1 MAYNDLLKIRTWS
14 LDGAKTEHV
23 TEKVQAKTWS
33 GSYKDCARQLSFSVL
48 PEALAELGGMAR
60 LYKDA
65 DILFSG
71 HIVSRNRDSLGKTVD
86 CSALDNGLY
95 LKRNSTY
102 MAVRK
107 QTPEAVTAQLCGEF
121 GVPCGELAATGVPL
135 SRNFLGVS
143 LYQIIQTMYT
153 LAAEQTGKQY
163 QIRFRSNHLTVV
175 EKAVGP
181 ESIRLV
187 PGSNL
192 LSCRSA
198 ESIERMVN
206 RVAVYD
212 DDKFKKVAQPATA
225 AAVSACAAH
234 IEEERPIGPSVTV
247 EAAKTLEVTVEAAVT
262 LESGAGASTVRAAL
276 EEAVTEYL
284 RATAASAF
292 GGSVDLQ
299 FEAMDAGAY
308 SLLFNRV
315 AFLLLSIPGVVDYTA
330 LSLNGGTENLSIP
343 ADTLPVLKEVV
354 VR

>member
-1 MAYNDLLKIRTWS
+1 MAYDDLLKIRTWS
-14 LDGAKTEHV
+14 VDGTKTEHV

-33 GSYKDCARQLSFSVL
+33 GSYQDCARQLSFSVL
-48 PEALAELGGMAR
+48 PEALAELGGMTR

-65 DILFSG
+65 EILFSG
-71 HIVSRNRDSLGKTVD
+71 HIVSRSRDSLGQTID

-121 GVPCGELAATGVPL
+121 GVPCGDLAATGVPL
-135 SRNFLGVS
+135 SRNFLGTS

-163 QIRFRSNHLTVV
+163 QIRFRSNHLQVA

-198 ESIERMVN
+198 ESIEKMVN

-212 DDKFKKVAQPATA
+212 DKFQKTAEYDSPENYAALYGLMQKAIKASDRESPEATA
-225 AAVSACAAH
+225 KDILEQNGISTTITAQCLGNVKLITGNAVAVH
-234 IEEERPIGPSVTV
+234 EPITGTDGLFWITADSHTV
-247 EAAKTLEVTVEAAVT
+247 RRGVYQTKVT
-262 LESGAGASTVRAAL
+262 LDFRNLMDEQSAG
-276 EEAVTEYL
+276 
-284 RATAASAF
+284 
-292 GGSVDLQ
+292 
-299 FEAMDAGAY
+299 
-308 SLLFNRV
+308 SL
-315 AFLLLSIPGVVDYTA
+315 P
-330 LSLNGGTENLSIP
+330 
-343 ADTLPVLKEVV
+343 KE
-354 VR
+354 

>member
-1 MAYNDLLKIRTWS
+1 MAYDDLLKIRTWS
-14 LDGAKTEHV
+14 LDGTRTEHV

-60 LYKDA
+60 LYLGP

-71 HIVSRNRDSLGKTVD
+71 HIVSRSRDSLGQTIG

-102 MAVRK
+102 MAVRG

-121 GVPCGELAATGVPL
+121 GIPCGVLAATGVSL

-163 QIRFRSNHLTVV
+163 QIRFRSNHLQVV

-181 ESIRLV
+181 ESIRLA

-192 LSCRSA
+192 IWCRSS
-198 ESIERMVN
+198 ESIESMVN
-206 RVAVYD
+206 SVAVYD
-212 DDKFKKVAQPATA
+212 DDKFKKVAQYDSPENFAALYGLMQRAVRASQKESPEASAKDILEQNGISTTITA
-225 AAVSACAAH
+225 QCLGNTKLITGNAVAVHEPNTGTDGLFWITADSH
-234 IEEERPIGPSVTV
+234 TV
-247 EAAKTLEVTVEAAVT
+247 RRGIYRTRVT
-262 LESGAGASTVRAAL
+262 LDFRNLMDKQAAG
-276 EEAVTEYL
+276 
-284 RATAASAF
+284 
-292 GGSVDLQ
+292 
-299 FEAMDAGAY
+299 
-308 SLLFNRV
+308 SL
-315 AFLLLSIPGVVDYTA
+315 P
-330 LSLNGGTENLSIP
+330 
-343 ADTLPVLKEVV
+343 KE
-354 VR
+354 

>member
-71 HIVSRNRDSLGKTVD
+71 HIVSRSRDSLGKTVD

-107 QTPEAVTAQLCGEF
+107 QTPEAVTVQLCGEF

-212 DDKFKKVAQPATA
+212 DDKFKKVAQYDSPENYVALYGLMQKAIRASEKENPETA
-225 AAVSACAAH
+225 ARDILEQNGISTTITAQCLGNVKLITGNAVAVH
-234 IEEERPIGPSVTV
+234 EPVTGV
-247 EAAKTLEVTVEAAVT
+247 DGLFWITADSHTVRRGVYQTKVT
-262 LESGAGASTVRAAL
+262 LDFRNLMDGQTAG
-276 EEAVTEYL
+276 
-284 RATAASAF
+284 
-292 GGSVDLQ
+292 
-299 FEAMDAGAY
+299 
-308 SLLFNRV
+308 SL
-315 AFLLLSIPGVVDYTA
+315 P
-330 LSLNGGTENLSIP
+330 
-343 ADTLPVLKEVV
+343 KE
-354 VR
+354 

>member
-71 HIVSRNRDSLGKTVD
+71 HIVSRSRDSLGKTVD

-95 LKRNSTY
+95 LKRNSTC
-102 MAVRK
+102 MAVRR

-121 GVPCGELAATGVPL
+121 GVPCGDLAATEVPL

-212 DDKFKKVAQPATA
+212 DDKFKKVAQYDSPENYVALYGLMQKAIRASEKENPETA
-225 AAVSACAAH
+225 ARDILEQNGISTTITAQCLGNVKLITGNAVAVH
-234 IEEERPIGPSVTV
+234 EPVTGV
-247 EAAKTLEVTVEAAVT
+247 DGLFWITADSHTVRRGVYQTKVT
-262 LESGAGASTVRAAL
+262 LDFRNLMDGQTAG
-276 EEAVTEYL
+276 
-284 RATAASAF
+284 
-292 GGSVDLQ
+292 
-299 FEAMDAGAY
+299 
-308 SLLFNRV
+308 SL
-315 AFLLLSIPGVVDYTA
+315 P
-330 LSLNGGTENLSIP
+330 
-343 ADTLPVLKEVV
+343 KE
-354 VR
+354 

>member
-1 MAYNDLLKIRTWS
+1 MAYDDLLKIRTWS

-48 PEALAELGGMAR
+48 PEALAELGGMVR
-60 LYKDA
+60 LYLGP

-71 HIVSRNRDSLGKTVD
+71 HIVSRSRDSLGKTID

-107 QTPEAVTAQLCGEF
+107 QTPEVVTAQLCGEF
-121 GVPCGELAATGVPL
+121 GVPCGDLAATGVPL

-143 LYQIIQTMYT
+143 LYQIIQTMYS

-175 EKAVGP
+175 EKALGP

-198 ESIERMVN
+198 ESIEKMVN

-212 DDKFKKVAQPATA
+212 GDKFKKVAQYDSPENYVALYGLMQKAIRASEKEDPEA
-225 AAVSACAAH
+225 AAKDILEQNGISTTITAQCLGNVKLITGNAVAVH
-234 IEEERPIGPSVTV
+234 EPVTGV
-247 EAAKTLEVTVEAAVT
+247 DGLFWITADSHTVRRGIYQTKVT
-262 LESGAGASTVRAAL
+262 LDFRNLMDEQTAG
-276 EEAVTEYL
+276 
-284 RATAASAF
+284 
-292 GGSVDLQ
+292 
-299 FEAMDAGAY
+299 
-308 SLLFNRV
+308 SL
-315 AFLLLSIPGVVDYTA
+315 P
-330 LSLNGGTENLSIP
+330 
-343 ADTLPVLKEVV
+343 KE
-354 VR
+354 

>member
-71 HIVSRNRDSLGKTVD
+71 HIVSRSRDSLGKTVD

-212 DDKFKKVAQPATA
+212 DDKFKKVAQYDSPENYVALYGLMQKAIRASEKENPETA
-225 AAVSACAAH
+225 ARDILEQNGISTTITAQCLGNVKLITGNAVAVH
-234 IEEERPIGPSVTV
+234 EPVTGV
-247 EAAKTLEVTVEAAVT
+247 DGLFWITADSHTVRRGVYQTKVT
-262 LESGAGASTVRAAL
+262 LDFRNLMDGQAAG
-276 EEAVTEYL
+276 
-284 RATAASAF
+284 
-292 GGSVDLQ
+292 
-299 FEAMDAGAY
+299 
-308 SLLFNRV
+308 SL
-315 AFLLLSIPGVVDYTA
+315 P
-330 LSLNGGTENLSIP
+330 
-343 ADTLPVLKEVV
+343 KE
-354 VR
+354 

>member
-1 MAYNDLLKIRTWS
+1 MAYDDLLKIRTWS
-14 LDGAKTEHV
+14 VDGSKTEHI

-33 GSYKDCARQLSFSVL
+33 GSYRDCARQLSFSVL

-60 LYKDA
+60 LYLGP

-71 HIVSRNRDSLGKTVD
+71 HIFSRSRDSLGKTID
-86 CSALDNGLY
+86 CTALDNGLY

-102 MAVRK
+102 LAVRN

-121 GVPCGELAATGVPL
+121 GIPCGALAATGVPL

-163 QIRFRSNHLTVV
+163 QIRFRAGNLEAA

-192 LSCRSA
+192 ISCTSS
-198 ESIERMVN
+198 ESSVNMVN

-212 DDKFKKVAQPATA
+212 GGLRKLAQYDSPEDYAALYGLMQRAIKADGREKPEA
-225 AAVSACAAH
+225 AARDILEQNGISTTITARCLGNAKLITGNAVAVH
-234 IEEERPIGPSVTV
+234 EPVTGV
-247 EAAKTLEVTVEAAVT
+247 DGLFWITADSHTVKQGIYQTKVT
-262 LESGAGASTVRAAL
+262 LDFRNLMDKQAAGSL
-276 EEAVTEYL
+276 PEA
-284 RATAASAF
+284 
-292 GGSVDLQ
+292 
-299 FEAMDAGAY
+299 
-308 SLLFNRV
+308 
-315 AFLLLSIPGVVDYTA
+315 
-330 LSLNGGTENLSIP
+330 
-343 ADTLPVLKEVV
+343 
-354 VR
+354 

>member
-71 HIVSRNRDSLGKTVD
+71 HIVSRSRDSLGKTVD

-143 LYQIIQTMYT
+143 LYQIIQTMYS

-212 DDKFKKVAQPATA
+212 DDKFKKVAQYDSPENYVALYGLMQKAIRASEKENPETA
-225 AAVSACAAH
+225 ARDILEQNGISTTITAQCLGNVKLITGNAVAVH
-234 IEEERPIGPSVTV
+234 EPVTGV
-247 EAAKTLEVTVEAAVT
+247 DGLFWITADSHTVRRGVYQTKVT
-262 LESGAGASTVRAAL
+262 LDFRNLMDGQTAG
-276 EEAVTEYL
+276 
-284 RATAASAF
+284 
-292 GGSVDLQ
+292 
-299 FEAMDAGAY
+299 
-308 SLLFNRV
+308 SL
-315 AFLLLSIPGVVDYTA
+315 P
-330 LSLNGGTENLSIP
+330 
-343 ADTLPVLKEVV
+343 KE
-354 VR
+354 

>member
-71 HIVSRNRDSLGKTVD
+71 HIVSRSRDSLGKTVD

-163 QIRFRSNHLTVV
+163 QVRFRSNHLTVV

-198 ESIERMVN
+198 ESIEKMVN

-212 DDKFKKVAQPATA
+212 GDKFKKVAQYDSPENYVALYGLMQKAIRASEKENPETA
-225 AAVSACAAH
+225 ARDILEQNGISTTITAQCLGNVKLITGNAVAVH
-234 IEEERPIGPSVTV
+234 EPVTGV
-247 EAAKTLEVTVEAAVT
+247 DGLFWITADSHTVRRGVYQTKVT
-262 LESGAGASTVRAAL
+262 LDFRNLMDGQTAG
-276 EEAVTEYL
+276 
-284 RATAASAF
+284 
-292 GGSVDLQ
+292 
-299 FEAMDAGAY
+299 
-308 SLLFNRV
+308 SL
-315 AFLLLSIPGVVDYTA
+315 P
-330 LSLNGGTENLSIP
+330 
-343 ADTLPVLKEVV
+343 KE
-354 VR
+354 

>member
-1 MAYNDLLKIRTWS
+1 MAYDDLLKIRTWS
-14 LDGAKTEHV
+14 VDGTKTEHV

-33 GSYKDCARQLSFSVL
+33 GSYQDCARQLSFSVL
-48 PEALAELGGMAR
+48 PEALAELGGMTR

-71 HIVSRNRDSLGKTVD
+71 HIVSRGRDSLGKTID

-107 QTPEAVTAQLCGEF
+107 QTPEAVTVQLCGEF
-121 GVPCGELAATGVPL
+121 GVPCGDLAATGVPL
-135 SRNFLGVS
+135 SRNFLGTS

-163 QIRFRSNHLTVV
+163 QIRFRSNHLQVV

-198 ESIERMVN
+198 ESIEKMVN

-212 DDKFKKVAQPATA
+212 DKFQKTAEYDSPENYAALYGLMQKAIKASDRESPEATA
-225 AAVSACAAH
+225 KDILEQNGISTTITAQCLGNVKLITGNAVAVH
-234 IEEERPIGPSVTV
+234 EPITGTDGLFWIMADSHTV
-247 EAAKTLEVTVEAAVT
+247 RRGVYQTKVT
-262 LESGAGASTVRAAL
+262 LDFRNLMDEQTAG
-276 EEAVTEYL
+276 
-284 RATAASAF
+284 
-292 GGSVDLQ
+292 
-299 FEAMDAGAY
+299 
-308 SLLFNRV
+308 SL
-315 AFLLLSIPGVVDYTA
+315 P
-330 LSLNGGTENLSIP
+330 
-343 ADTLPVLKEVV
+343 KE
-354 VR
+354 

>member
-71 HIVSRNRDSLGKTVD
+71 HIVSRSRDSLGKTVD

-198 ESIERMVN
+198 EGIERMVN

-212 DDKFKKVAQPATA
+212 DDKFKKVAQYDSPENYVALYGLMQKAIRASEKENPETA
-225 AAVSACAAH
+225 ARDILEQNGISTTITAQCLGNVKLITGNAVAVH
-234 IEEERPIGPSVTV
+234 EPVTGV
-247 EAAKTLEVTVEAAVT
+247 DGLFWITADSHTVRRGVYQTKVT
-262 LESGAGASTVRAAL
+262 LDFRNLMDGQAAG
-276 EEAVTEYL
+276 
-284 RATAASAF
+284 
-292 GGSVDLQ
+292 
-299 FEAMDAGAY
+299 
-308 SLLFNRV
+308 SL
-315 AFLLLSIPGVVDYTA
+315 P
-330 LSLNGGTENLSIP
+330 
-343 ADTLPVLKEVV
+343 KE
-354 VR
+354 

>member
-71 HIVSRNRDSLGKTVD
+71 HIVSRSRDSLGKTVD

-175 EKAVGP
+175 EKALGP

-212 DDKFKKVAQPATA
+212 DDKFKKVAQYDSPENYVALYGLMQKAIRASEKENPETA
-225 AAVSACAAH
+225 ARDILEQNGISTTITAQCLGNVKLITGNAVAVH
-234 IEEERPIGPSVTV
+234 EPVTGV
-247 EAAKTLEVTVEAAVT
+247 DGLFWITADSHTVRRGVYQTKVT
-262 LESGAGASTVRAAL
+262 LDFRNLMDGQAAG
-276 EEAVTEYL
+276 
-284 RATAASAF
+284 
-292 GGSVDLQ
+292 
-299 FEAMDAGAY
+299 
-308 SLLFNRV
+308 SL
-315 AFLLLSIPGVVDYTA
+315 P
-330 LSLNGGTENLSIP
+330 
-343 ADTLPVLKEVV
+343 KE
-354 VR
+354 

>member
-212 DDKFKKVAQPATA
+212 DDKFKKVAQYDSPENYVALYGLMQKAIRASEKENPETA
-225 AAVSACAAH
+225 ARDILEQNGISTTITAQCLGNVKLITGNAVAVH
-234 IEEERPIGPSVTV
+234 EPVTGV
-247 EAAKTLEVTVEAAVT
+247 DGLFWITADSHTVRRGVYQTKVT
-262 LESGAGASTVRAAL
+262 LDFRNLMDGQTAG
-276 EEAVTEYL
+276 
-284 RATAASAF
+284 
-292 GGSVDLQ
+292 
-299 FEAMDAGAY
+299 
-308 SLLFNRV
+308 SL
-315 AFLLLSIPGVVDYTA
+315 P
-330 LSLNGGTENLSIP
+330 
-343 ADTLPVLKEVV
+343 KE
-354 VR
+354 

>member
-14 LDGAKTEHV
+14 LDGAKTEHM

-71 HIVSRNRDSLGKTVD
+71 HIVSRSRDSLGKTVD

-121 GVPCGELAATGVPL
+121 GVPCGDLAATGVPL

-212 DDKFKKVAQPATA
+212 DDKFKKVAQYDSPENYVALYGLMQKAIRASEKEDPEA
-225 AAVSACAAH
+225 AAKDILEQNGISTTITAQCLGNVKLITGNAVAVH
-234 IEEERPIGPSVTV
+234 EPVTGV
-247 EAAKTLEVTVEAAVT
+247 DGLFWITADSHTVRRGVYQTKVT
-262 LESGAGASTVRAAL
+262 LDFRNLMDGQTAG
-276 EEAVTEYL
+276 
-284 RATAASAF
+284 
-292 GGSVDLQ
+292 
-299 FEAMDAGAY
+299 
-308 SLLFNRV
+308 SL
-315 AFLLLSIPGVVDYTA
+315 P
-330 LSLNGGTENLSIP
+330 
-343 ADTLPVLKEVV
+343 KE
-354 VR
+354 

>member
-14 LDGAKTEHV
+14 LDGAKTEHM

-71 HIVSRNRDSLGKTVD
+71 HIVSRSRDSLGKTVD

-121 GVPCGELAATGVPL
+121 GVPCGDLAATGVPL

-212 DDKFKKVAQPATA
+212 DDKFKKVAQYDSPENYVALYGLMQKAIRASEKENPETA
-225 AAVSACAAH
+225 ARDILEQNGISTTITAQCLGNVKLITGNAVAVH
-234 IEEERPIGPSVTV
+234 EPVTGV
-247 EAAKTLEVTVEAAVT
+247 DGLFWITADSHTVRRGVYQTKVT
-262 LESGAGASTVRAAL
+262 LDFRNLMDGQAAG
-276 EEAVTEYL
+276 
-284 RATAASAF
+284 
-292 GGSVDLQ
+292 
-299 FEAMDAGAY
+299 
-308 SLLFNRV
+308 SL
-315 AFLLLSIPGVVDYTA
+315 P
-330 LSLNGGTENLSIP
+330 
-343 ADTLPVLKEVV
+343 KE
-354 VR
+354 

>member
-1 MAYNDLLKIRTWS
+1 MAYDDLLKIRTWS
-14 LDGAKTEHV
+14 VDGTRTEHV

-33 GSYKDCARQLSFSVL
+33 GSYQDCARQLSFSVL
-48 PEALAELGGMAR
+48 PEALAELGGMTR

-65 DILFSG
+65 EILFSG
-71 HIVSRNRDSLGKTVD
+71 HIVSRSRDSLGQTID

-121 GVPCGELAATGVPL
+121 GVPCGDLAATGVPL
-135 SRNFLGVS
+135 SRNFLGTS

-163 QIRFRSNHLTVV
+163 QIRFRSNHLQVV

-198 ESIERMVN
+198 ESIEKMVN

-212 DDKFKKVAQPATA
+212 DKFQKTAEYDSPENYAALYGLMQKAIKASDRESPEATA
-225 AAVSACAAH
+225 KDILEQNGISTTITAQCLGNVKLITGNAVAVH
-234 IEEERPIGPSVTV
+234 EPITGTDGLFWITADSHTV
-247 EAAKTLEVTVEAAVT
+247 RRGVYQTKVT
-262 LESGAGASTVRAAL
+262 LDFRNLMDEQSAG
-276 EEAVTEYL
+276 
-284 RATAASAF
+284 
-292 GGSVDLQ
+292 
-299 FEAMDAGAY
+299 
-308 SLLFNRV
+308 SL
-315 AFLLLSIPGVVDYTA
+315 P
-330 LSLNGGTENLSIP
+330 
-343 ADTLPVLKEVV
+343 KE
-354 VR
+354 

>member
-71 HIVSRNRDSLGKTVD
+71 HIVSRSRDSLGKTVD

-212 DDKFKKVAQPATA
+212 DDKFKKVAQYDSPENYVALYGLMQKAIRASEKENPETA
-225 AAVSACAAH
+225 ARDILEQNGISTTITAQCLGNVKLITGNAVAVH
-234 IEEERPIGPSVTV
+234 EPVTGV
-247 EAAKTLEVTVEAAVT
+247 DGLFWITADSHTVRRGVYQTKVT
-262 LESGAGASTVRAAL
+262 LDFRNLMDGQTAG
-276 EEAVTEYL
+276 
-284 RATAASAF
+284 
-292 GGSVDLQ
+292 
-299 FEAMDAGAY
+299 
-308 SLLFNRV
+308 SL
-315 AFLLLSIPGVVDYTA
+315 P
-330 LSLNGGTENLSIP
+330 
-343 ADTLPVLKEVV
+343 KE
-354 VR
+354 